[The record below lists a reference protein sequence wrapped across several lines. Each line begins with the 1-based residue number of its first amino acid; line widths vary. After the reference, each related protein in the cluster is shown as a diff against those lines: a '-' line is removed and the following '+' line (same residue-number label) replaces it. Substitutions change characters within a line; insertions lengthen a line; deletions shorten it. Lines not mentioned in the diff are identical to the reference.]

1 MERTREEARE
11 QLELIARMIDQTRS
25 RLIRNAG
32 RPFLIWGYAT
42 LATTAAVAAA
52 LCTTGDRRWNVLWFA
67 IPLIGWIG
75 MYLTRGSRQ
84 QEASTYVDRVL
95 RQIWIVLGTAVWV
108 GLTPVWLGAAAGFPV
123 LTIVLLLMGIGT
135 AISGLVI
142 RFPLLAAGGFVAIGL
157 APCLTLASGCAQLLL
172 FGIGFALM
180 MILPGHL
187 LNYRSNHP
195 APKERHGKE

>member
-75 MYLTRGSRQ
+75 MYLTRSSRQ

-108 GLTPVWLGAAAGFPV
+108 GLAPVWLGAAAGFPV
-123 LTIVLLLMGIGT
+123 LTIVLLLMG
-135 AISGLVI
+135 
-142 RFPLLAAGGFVAIGL
+142 FPLLAAGGFVAIGL
-157 APCLTLASGCAQLLL
+157 APCLTLASSGAQLLL